1 MLDVVETRNQI
12 NMAINFSNI
21 LLEELC
27 LNLTKTLMFVFE
39 DRVKNSN
46 FSWYCIN
53 VPEDTIKDIKKEYKL
68 NVKQILNDIFNEI
81 DVFTLLVYLNKDHP
95 LNDTFTG
102 KINEIILKAVT
113 NNYRSFIISKL
124 YEKEKK
130 LLEPKEQ

>member
-1 MLDVVETRNQI
+1 MMTLMSMTWNKESLLMLNVVETRNQV

-53 VPEDTIKDIKKEYKL
+53 VPEDTIKDIKK
-68 NVKQILNDIFNEI
+68 
-81 DVFTLLVYLNKDHP
+81 DV
-95 LNDTFTG
+95 
-102 KINEIILKAVT
+102 
-113 NNYRSFIISKL
+113 
-124 YEKEKK
+124 
-130 LLEPKEQ
+130 